1 MTIPEST
8 STRDLRS
15 VFCERF
21 NCPPSEF
28 EQRALRKCLY
38 FPAQLTAPLLR
49 LFDQDWFAR
58 DLAFIRL
65 LGDAKDWKQV
75 MAELDAYH
83 FREHLHPGYA
93 RTKLRLRVSARKANK
108 MAFDLFPT

>member
-15 VFCERF
+15 VFCERYK
-21 NCPPSEF
+21 CRPSEF
-28 EQRALRKCLY
+28 EKRAFRKCLY
-38 FPAQLTAPLLR
+38 FPAKMMAPLLL
-49 LFDQDWFAR
+49 LFDQDWFER
-58 DLAFIRL
+58 DLVFIRH
-65 LGDAKDWKQV
+65 LGNAKDWQQV

-93 RTKLRLRVSARKANK
+93 RTKLRLRVSARKANR
-108 MAFDLFPT
+108 MAFDLFPA